1 MPTPPSQVFFPE
13 PSQSVAAITAKAAG
27 SDQEAMQARMTLIKI
42 AQHGNM
48 EARNALV
55 ALTKVVPMN
64 PDAKRK
70 LSFRKPRQLT
80 KRSNRKD
87 RLTLRGEEKAVRSVD
102 GRMLDIKDVLN
113 KGGLAGTKKTP
124 QYIVDA
130 IQYRM
135 DKAVKRVNPTTPCV
149 KSIGPKQPTEKQ
161 LQREAARVAAAEDA
175 G

>member
-1 MPTPPSQVFFPE
+1 M
-13 PSQSVAAITAKAAG
+13 
-27 SDQEAMQARMTLIKI
+27 MLIKI
-42 AQHGNM
+42 AHDGNM

-55 ALTKVVPMN
+55 ALTKVIPMN

-70 LSFRKPRQLT
+70 LTFRKPRKLT
-80 KRSNRKD
+80 KRSNRQD
-87 RLTLRGEEKAVRSVD
+87 RLNLRGEEKAVRSVD

-113 KGGLAGTKKTP
+113 KGGIAGTKKTP

-130 IQYRM
+130 IAWKM
-135 DKAVKRVNPTTPCV
+135 DKAVKRVNPTTPGV

-161 LQREAARVAAAEDA
+161 LQREAARAQATEDA

>member
-1 MPTPPSQVFFPE
+1 MPNPPSQIFFPD
-13 PSQSVAAITAKAAG
+13 PAQSVAALTASAAG
-27 SDQEAMQARMTLIKI
+27 STPDSIQARMMLIKI
-42 AQHGNM
+42 AHDGNM

-55 ALTKVVPMN
+55 ALTKVIPMN

-70 LSFRKPRQLT
+70 LTFRKPRKLT
-80 KRSNRKD
+80 KRSNRQD

-113 KGGLAGTKKTP
+113 KGGVAGMKKTP

-135 DKAVKRVNPTTPCV
+135 DKAVKRVNPTTPGV

-161 LQREAARVAAAEDA
+161 LQREAARVQATEDA